1 MVLEKSVW
9 LVGRGGM
16 GEMSTMETR
25 TAIRVLVT
33 VGNTE
38 SPLFDGS
45 LQVEEGEGGL
55 RFLICHIVTLP
66 PLRSPEVRKPTVA

>member
-16 GEMSTMETR
+16 GEMSIMETR

-38 SPLFDGS
+38 SPQFYGS

-55 RFLICHIVTLP
+55 GF
-66 PLRSPEVRKPTVA
+66 